1 MDGME
6 VILKSVPSLFLT
18 AYMQYTLSKMQSFVC
33 HSMSVT
39 PTLDPSKV
47 SLVTIGLF
55 GFSYCLVGA
64 VVKTQ
69 PKHENIL
76 KEVDEETLDESV
88 TEEAITEEEVDEEA
102 ITEEEVDEEA
112 ITDESIYEEAV
123 SDETV
128 EEVVEEVVADL
139 IDKVVIYNKSQEPV
153 TEEPV
158 AAEPVAAE
166 PVAAEPVAEVQVADA
181 EVALREPVLAL
192 ERSEPVLIVAAPPQ
206 VAAPV
211 PVTVVDD
218 IGCAPICGSRKI
230 TRA

>member
-18 AYMQYTLSKMQSFVC
+18 AYMQYTLSKMQAFVC

-88 TEEAITEEEVDEEA
+88 TEGLLLRKKLMRRLLLRKKLMRRLLLMRVFMRRRFLMRLWKKLLRKLL
-102 ITEEEVDEEA
+102 
-112 ITDESIYEEAV
+112 
-123 SDETV
+123 
-128 EEVVEEVVADL
+128 L
-139 IDKVVIYNKSQEPV
+139 I
-153 TEEPV
+153 
-158 AAEPVAAE
+158 
-166 PVAAEPVAEVQVADA
+166 
-181 EVALREPVLAL
+181 LL
-192 ERSEPVLIVAAPPQ
+192 
-206 VAAPV
+206 
-211 PVTVVDD
+211 
-218 IGCAPICGSRKI
+218 
-230 TRA
+230 TRW

>member
-139 IDKVVIYNKSQEPV
+139 IDKVVFYNKSQEPV
-153 TEEPV
+153 TE
-158 AAEPVAAE
+158 E

-211 PVTVVDD
+211 SVTVVDD

>member
-1 MDGME
+1 ME

-18 AYMQYTLSKMQSFVC
+18 AYMQYTLSKMQAFVC

-102 ITEEEVDEEA
+102 IT
-112 ITDESIYEEAV
+112 DESIYEEAV

-139 IDKVVIYNKSQEPV
+139 IEKVVIYNKSQEPV
-153 TEEPV
+153 TE
-158 AAEPVAAE
+158 E

-211 PVTVVDD
+211 SVTVVDD